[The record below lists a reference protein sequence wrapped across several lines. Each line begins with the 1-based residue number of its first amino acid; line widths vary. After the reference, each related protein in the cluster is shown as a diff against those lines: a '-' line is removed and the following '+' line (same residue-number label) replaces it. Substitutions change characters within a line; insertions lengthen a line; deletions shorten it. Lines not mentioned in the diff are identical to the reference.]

1 MLQNWY
7 IQQYY
12 IYYIYNNSK
21 QKEKQYNFQEIYK
34 MKIHSRWQRTIQ
46 EESQNITIKK
56 SEIKKEE

>member
-1 MLQNWY
+1 M
-7 IQQYY
+7 
-12 IYYIYNNSK
+12 IYFIINEKKNNIIFNK
-21 QKEKQYNFQEIYK
+21 YK